1 MSVVTTRISRREPGF
16 PLVSGGSVSVLAD
29 ALETR
34 PVGVHL
40 PVRPESPATQ
50 SQRRRPI
57 QTHDPG
63 FLTLSNLLS
72 LSRIP
77 LGLAFMVASDPG
89 LMAILVGT
97 AGATDILDGFI
108 ARVSGTRS
116 HIGLLLDP
124 LCDKLF
130 VLLALAGFLV
140 GGSLDWASFL
150 ILILRD
156 LHAAGSYFLA
166 RLVSIIIPF
175 RPRWAGKIATGLQF
189 LTLLA
194 LIFDPAYVPALVLL
208 VGVTSVWAIIDYGT
222 HCLRRRWKNA
232 A

>member
-1 MSVVTTRISRREPGF
+1 MAR
-16 PLVSGGSVSVLAD
+16 

-34 PVGVHL
+34 PPNVHL
-40 PVRPESPATQ
+40 PGHPEGLET
-50 SQRRRPI
+50 RRKRRIPI
-57 QTHDPG
+57 KTHDPG

-77 LGLAFMVASDPG
+77 LGFAFTVVTDPG
-89 LMAILVGT
+89 LMAVLVAT
-97 AGATDILDGFI
+97 AGATDVLDGFI

-116 HIGLLLDP
+116 QIGLLLDP

-130 VLLALAGFLV
+130 VLLALAGFLAS
-140 GGSLDWASFL
+140 GGLDGASFL

-156 LHAAGSYFLA
+156 LYTAGSYFLA
-166 RLVSIIIPF
+166 RLVSLIIPF
-175 RPRWAGKIATGLQF
+175 TPRWPGKIATGLQF

-194 LIFDPAYVPALVLL
+194 LIFDPRYVPALVLL

-222 HCLRRRWKNA
+222 HCLRRKWKSVA
-232 A
+232 

>member
-1 MSVVTTRISRREPGF
+1 M
-16 PLVSGGSVSVLAD
+16 
-29 ALETR
+29 
-34 PVGVHL
+34 HL
-40 PVRPESPATQ
+40 PVRETGSAT
-50 SQRRRPI
+50 SSKRRIPI

-77 LGLAFMVASDPG
+77 LGLAFIAVEDPG
-89 LMAILVGT
+89 LMAVLVAA
-97 AGATDILDGFI
+97 AGATDVLDGFI

-116 HIGLLLDP
+116 QIGLLLDP

-130 VLLALAGFLV
+130 VLLALAGFLA
-140 GGSLDWASFL
+140 GGGLDWASFL

-156 LHAAGSYFLA
+156 LYTAGSYFLA
-166 RLVSIIIPF
+166 RLVSLIIPF
-175 RPRWAGKIATGLQF
+175 RPRWPGKIATGLQF

-194 LIFDPAYVPALVLL
+194 LIFDPRYVPALVLL

-222 HCLRRRWKNA
+222 HCLRRKWKSVA
-232 A
+232 

>member
-1 MSVVTTRISRREPGF
+1 MTTRIFRRDRTRSR
-16 PLVSGGSVSVLAD
+16 VLGERAFVIAQ
-29 ALETR
+29 ALEAR
-34 PVGVHL
+34 PGGVHL
-40 PVRPESPATQ
+40 PVRSASSATQ
-50 SQRRRPI
+50 SKRRRPI

-77 LGLAFMVASDPG
+77 LGLAFTVAADPG
-89 LMAILVGT
+89 LMALLVGT

-116 HIGLLLDP
+116 HVGLLLDP

-130 VLLALAGFLV
+130 VLLALAGFFA
-140 GGSLDWASFL
+140 GGTLDWASFL

-156 LHAAGSYFLA
+156 LYAAGSYLLA
-166 RLVSIIIPF
+166 RLASLVIPF
-175 RPRWAGKIATGLQF
+175 RPRWPGKIATGLQF

-194 LIFDPAYVPALVLL
+194 LIFDPGYVPALVLL
-208 VGVTSVWAIIDYGT
+208 VGITSVWAIIDYGM
-222 HCLRRRWKNA
+222 HCLRRRWKNVA
-232 A
+232 

>member
-1 MSVVTTRISRREPGF
+1 M
-16 PLVSGGSVSVLAD
+16 
-29 ALETR
+29 
-34 PVGVHL
+34 HL
-40 PVRPESPATQ
+40 PVHGAGPSTRSK
-50 SQRRRPI
+50 RRNQI

-77 LGLAFMVASDPG
+77 LGLAFIVVSDPG
-89 LMAILVGT
+89 LMAALVAT
-97 AGATDILDGFI
+97 AGATDVLDGFI

-116 HIGLLLDP
+116 QVGLLLDP

-130 VLLALAGFLV
+130 VLLALSGFLAA
-140 GGSLDWASFL
+140 GGLEGMSFL

-156 LHAAGSYFLA
+156 LYTAGCYLLA

-175 RPRWAGKIATGLQF
+175 KPRWPGKIATGLQF

-194 LIFDPAYVPALVLL
+194 LIFDPRYVPALVLL

-222 HCLRRRWKNA
+222 HCLRRKWKSA
-232 A
+232 V